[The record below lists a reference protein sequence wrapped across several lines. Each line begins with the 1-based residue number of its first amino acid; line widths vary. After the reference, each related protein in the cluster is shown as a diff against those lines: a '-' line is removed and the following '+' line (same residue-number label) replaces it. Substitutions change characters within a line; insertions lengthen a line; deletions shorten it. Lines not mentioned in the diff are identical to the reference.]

1 MRQPK
6 LIDYILLTTLSLI
19 WASAFFN
26 IKIATY
32 SFGPVTIAFLR
43 VFFGA
48 IPVLLLCY
56 YKNIKIEAFS
66 KDWHWFAMIGFI
78 NLVAPFFL
86 IAYGVKSV
94 QSNLAAILMS
104 TTPLSSTVLGH
115 FFTKNEKFNLIKTF
129 GILIGFSGIVFLFS
143 DNILIDENNFTSAL
157 LILLGS
163 TCYVVGGVLT
173 LKISKK
179 KNENVTGSILIWAI
193 IYVRAFGLGP
203 FAGLLSIF
211 TADVGT
217 LGKLFSEATDNA
229 DKKQIEGITA
239 TGSNKS
245 SIIRYGL
252 IPQIFPIFIS
262 QSLYFFESNT
272 RSAVILGVV
281 GAGGIGLQ
289 LTERMKAQYWD
300 QTLFIIVLILIMVA
314 IIDSISR
321 AIRKRIIYE

>member
-1 MRQPK
+1 MKQPK
-6 LIDYILLTTLSLI
+6 LFDYILLVFLALI

-32 SFGPVTIAFLR
+32 SFGPVTIALLR

-56 YKNIKIEAFS
+56 FKKIKIEAFS

-104 TTPLSSTVLGH
+104 TTPLSSTILGH
-115 FFTKNEKFNLIKTF
+115 FYTNNEKFNFIKTF
-129 GILIGFSGIVFLFS
+129 GILIGFSGIIYLFS

-179 KNENVTGSILIWAI
+179 KNENVTGSILIWA
-193 IYVRAFGLGP
+193 
-203 FAGLLSIF
+203 
-211 TADVGT
+211 
-217 LGKLFSEATDNA
+217 
-229 DKKQIEGITA
+229 
-239 TGSNKS
+239 
-245 SIIRYGL
+245 
-252 IPQIFPIFIS
+252 
-262 QSLYFFESNT
+262 
-272 RSAVILGVV
+272 
-281 GAGGIGLQ
+281 
-289 LTERMKAQYWD
+289 
-300 QTLFIIVLILIMVA
+300 VLILIPLTIFIEQPWKLTPRLDSTISVIYLGLVSTGLA
-314 IIDSISR
+314 WLLRFRILVNNGLIFQSQVSYLIPIFGTVLSYIFLKELITTKVLVSLLAVIIG
-321 AIRKRIIYE
+321 IYFVKKAK

>member
-6 LIDYILLTTLSLI
+6 LIDYILLTTLALI

-104 TTPLSSTVLGH
+104 TTPLSSTILAH
-115 FFTKNEKFNLIKTF
+115 FYTQNEKFNFIKTF
-129 GILIGFSGIVFLFS
+129 GILIGFSGIIYLFS

-163 TCYVVGGVLT
+163 TCYVVGGILT
-173 LKISKK
+173 LRISKK

-193 IYVRAFGLGP
+193 IILAP
-203 FAGLLSIF
+203 LSIF
-211 TADVGT
+211 IEQPWNLNPRLDSTISVIY
-217 LGKLFSEATDNA
+217 LGLVS
-229 DKKQIEGITA
+229 
-239 TGSNKS
+239 TGLAWLLRFKILINN
-245 SIIRYGL
+245 GL
-252 IPQIFPIFIS
+252 IFQSQVSYLIPIFGTILS
-262 QSLYFFESNT
+262 YIFLKELITTKVLVSLL
-272 RSAVILGVV
+272 AVII
-281 GAGGIGLQ
+281 GIYFVK
-289 LTERMKAQYWD
+289 KA
-300 QTLFIIVLILIMVA
+300 
-314 IIDSISR
+314 
-321 AIRKRIIYE
+321 K

>member
-1 MRQPK
+1 MKQPT
-6 LIDYILLTTLSLI
+6 LIDYLLLAFLALI

-32 SFGPVTIAFLR
+32 SFGPVTIALLR

-56 YKNIKIEAFS
+56 FKKIKIEAFS

-104 TTPLSSTVLGH
+104 TTPLSSTILGH
-115 FFTKNEKFNLIKTF
+115 FYTKNEKFNFIKTF
-129 GILIGFSGIVFLFS
+129 GILIGFSGIIYLFS
-143 DNILIDENNFTSAL
+143 DNILINENNFISAL

-179 KNENVTGSILIWAI
+179 KNENVTGSILIWA
-193 IYVRAFGLGP
+193 
-203 FAGLLSIF
+203 
-211 TADVGT
+211 
-217 LGKLFSEATDNA
+217 
-229 DKKQIEGITA
+229 
-239 TGSNKS
+239 
-245 SIIRYGL
+245 
-252 IPQIFPIFIS
+252 
-262 QSLYFFESNT
+262 
-272 RSAVILGVV
+272 
-281 GAGGIGLQ
+281 
-289 LTERMKAQYWD
+289 
-300 QTLFIIVLILIMVA
+300 VLILIPLS
-314 IIDSISR
+314 ILIEKPWNLNPRIDSTISVIYLGLVSTGLAWLLR
-321 AIRKRIIYE
+321 FRILVRNGLIFQSQVSYLIPIFGTILSYIFLKELITTKILISLIAVIVGIYFVKKAK

>member
-1 MRQPK
+1 MKQPK
-6 LIDYILLTTLSLI
+6 LIDYLLLTLLALI

-66 KDWHWFAMIGFI
+66 KDWHWFALIGFI

-115 FFTKNEKFNLIKTF
+115 FYTKNEKFNFIKTF
-129 GILIGFSGIVFLFS
+129 GILVGFSGIIYLFS
-143 DNILIDENNFTSAL
+143 DNLLINENNFFSAL
-157 LILLGS
+157 MILLGS
-163 TCYVVGGVLT
+163 TCYVIGGVLT

-179 KNENVTGSILIWAI
+179 KNENVTGSILIWATI
-193 IYVRAFGLGP
+193 ILIPLVSF
-203 FAGLLSIF
+203 
-211 TADVGT
+211 
-217 LGKLFSEATDNA
+217 
-229 DKKQIEGITA
+229 IEQPWNVIPRLD
-239 TGSNKS
+239 S
-245 SIIRYGL
+245 SISVIYLGFVSTGIAWLLRFRILVNNGL
-252 IPQIFPIFIS
+252 IFQSQVSYLIPIFGTVLSYIFLREIITIKVLIS
-262 QSLYFFESNT
+262 LI
-272 RSAVILGVV
+272 AVVV
-281 GAGGIGLQ
+281 GIYFVK
-289 LTERMKAQYWD
+289 KA
-300 QTLFIIVLILIMVA
+300 
-314 IIDSISR
+314 S
-321 AIRKRIIYE
+321 

>member
-6 LIDYILLTTLSLI
+6 LIDYFLLTILSLI

-56 YKNIKIEAFS
+56 FKNIKVEAFS
-66 KDWHWFAMIGFI
+66 KDWHWFALIGFI

-104 TTPLSSTVLGH
+104 TTPLSSTVLAH
-115 FFTKNEKFNLIKTF
+115 FYTKNEKFNLIKTI

-143 DNILIDENNFTSAL
+143 DNLLIDQNNFVSAL
-157 LILLGS
+157 LILFGS

-193 IYVRAFGLGP
+193 IILLPLTFLIEQPLQIKPRIDSLISVIYLGIVPTGIAWLLRFRILTTNGLIFQSQVSYLIPIFGTILGY
-203 FAGLLSIF
+203 IF
-211 TADVGT
+211 LKELITTKVLVSLIAVCIGIYFVKK
-217 LGKLFSEATDNA
+217 GGN
-229 DKKQIEGITA
+229 KQII
-239 TGSNKS
+239 
-245 SIIRYGL
+245 
-252 IPQIFPIFIS
+252 
-262 QSLYFFESNT
+262 
-272 RSAVILGVV
+272 
-281 GAGGIGLQ
+281 
-289 LTERMKAQYWD
+289 
-300 QTLFIIVLILIMVA
+300 
-314 IIDSISR
+314 
-321 AIRKRIIYE
+321 

>member
-1 MRQPK
+1 MRKPK
-6 LIDYILLTTLSLI
+6 ILDYLLLILLALI

-56 YKNIKIEAFS
+56 YKDIKIEAFS

-86 IAYGVKSV
+86 IAYGVQSV

-115 FFTKNEKFNLIKTF
+115 FYTKNEKFNLIKTF
-129 GILIGFSGIVFLFS
+129 GILIGFSGIIFLFS
-143 DNILIDENNFTSAL
+143 DNLMINENNFISAL

-179 KNENVTGSILIWAI
+179 RNENVTGSILIWATI
-193 IYVRAFGLGP
+193 ILIPLVVIIEQPWNIVPRLDSTISVIYLGIVSTGI
-203 FAGLLSIF
+203 AWLLRFRILV
-211 TADVGT
+211 T
-217 LGKLFSEATDNA
+217 N
-229 DKKQIEGITA
+229 
-239 TGSNKS
+239 
-245 SIIRYGL
+245 GL
-252 IPQIFPIFIS
+252 IFQSQVSYLIPIFGTILS
-262 QSLYFFESNT
+262 FIFLKELITIKVLVSLIAVSVGIYFV
-272 RSAVILGVV
+272 R
-281 GAGGIGLQ
+281 
-289 LTERMKAQYWD
+289 KAD
-300 QTLFIIVLILIMVA
+300 I
-314 IIDSISR
+314 
-321 AIRKRIIYE
+321 

>member
-6 LIDYILLTTLSLI
+6 LLDYILLVLLALI

-56 YKNIKIEAFS
+56 YKDIKIEAFS
-66 KDWHWFAMIGFI
+66 KDWYWFALIGFI

-86 IAYGVKSV
+86 IAYGIKSV

-115 FFTKNEKFNLIKTF
+115 FYTKNEKFNFIKTF
-129 GILIGFSGIVFLFS
+129 GILIGFSGILYLFS
-143 DNILIDENNFTSAL
+143 DNLLIDENNFVSAL

-163 TCYVVGGVLT
+163 TCYVIGGVLT

-179 KNENVTGSILIWAI
+179 KNENVTGSILIWATI
-193 IYVRAFGLGP
+193 ILIPLVSFIEQPWNVSPRLDSTISVIYLGLVSTGLAWLLRFRILVNNGLIFQSQVSYLIPIFGTILSYIFLKELITTKVLISLIAVSVGIYFVRK
-203 FAGLLSIF
+203 
-211 TADVGT
+211 ADNK
-217 LGKLFSEATDNA
+217 KLF
-229 DKKQIEGITA
+229 K
-239 TGSNKS
+239 
-245 SIIRYGL
+245 
-252 IPQIFPIFIS
+252 
-262 QSLYFFESNT
+262 
-272 RSAVILGVV
+272 
-281 GAGGIGLQ
+281 
-289 LTERMKAQYWD
+289 
-300 QTLFIIVLILIMVA
+300 
-314 IIDSISR
+314 
-321 AIRKRIIYE
+321 

>member
-1 MRQPK
+1 MKQPT
-6 LIDYILLTTLSLI
+6 LIDYLLLAFLALI

-32 SFGPVTIAFLR
+32 SFGPVTIALLR

-56 YKNIKIEAFS
+56 FKKIKIEAFS

-104 TTPLSSTVLGH
+104 TTPLSSTILGH
-115 FFTKNEKFNLIKTF
+115 FYTKNEKFNFIKTF
-129 GILIGFSGIVFLFS
+129 GILIGFSGIIYLFS
-143 DNILIDENNFTSAL
+143 DNILINENNFISAL

-179 KNENVTGSILIWAI
+179 KNENVTGSILIWA
-193 IYVRAFGLGP
+193 
-203 FAGLLSIF
+203 
-211 TADVGT
+211 
-217 LGKLFSEATDNA
+217 
-229 DKKQIEGITA
+229 
-239 TGSNKS
+239 
-245 SIIRYGL
+245 
-252 IPQIFPIFIS
+252 
-262 QSLYFFESNT
+262 
-272 RSAVILGVV
+272 
-281 GAGGIGLQ
+281 
-289 LTERMKAQYWD
+289 
-300 QTLFIIVLILIMVA
+300 VLILIPLSILIEKPWNLNPRLDSTISVIYLGLVSTGLA
-314 IIDSISR
+314 WLLRFRILIRNGLIFQSQVSYLIPIFGTILSYIFLKELITTKVLISLIAVIIG
-321 AIRKRIIYE
+321 IYFVKKAK

>member
-1 MRQPK
+1 MKEPK
-6 LIDYILLTTLSLI
+6 FIDYILLTILALI

-43 VFFGA
+43 VLFGA

-56 YKNIKIEAFS
+56 FKNIKIEAFS

-115 FFTKNEKFNLIKTF
+115 LYTKNEKFNLIKTI
-129 GILIGFSGIVFLFS
+129 GILIGFFGIVFLFS
-143 DNILIDENNFTSAL
+143 DDLLINENNFMSAL

-193 IYVRAFGLGP
+193 IILIPLVSLIEQPWQNVPRIDSSISVIYLG
-203 FAGLLSIF
+203 I
-211 TADVGT
+211 V
-217 LGKLFSEATDNA
+217 
-229 DKKQIEGITA
+229 A
-239 TGSNKS
+239 TGIAWLLRFKILKKN
-245 SIIRYGL
+245 GL
-252 IPQIFPIFIS
+252 IFQSQVSYLIPIFG
-262 QSLYFFESNT
+262 T
-272 RSAVILGVV
+272 ILSY
-281 GAGGIGLQ
+281 IFLK
-289 LTERMKAQYWD
+289 E
-300 QTLFIIVLILIMVA
+300 IITIKVLISLIAV
-314 IIDSISR
+314 SVG
-321 AIRKRIIYE
+321 IYFVGKANNKKLL

>member
-6 LIDYILLTTLSLI
+6 LLDYLLLTLLALI

-32 SFGPVTIAFLR
+32 SYGPVTIAFLR

-56 YKNIKIEAFS
+56 FKKIKIEAFS

-115 FFTKNEKFNLIKTF
+115 FYTTNEKFNFIKTV
-129 GILIGFSGIVFLFS
+129 GILIGFSGIIFLFS
-143 DNILIDENNFTSAL
+143 DNLLIDENNFMSAL

-163 TCYVVGGVLT
+163 TCYVIGGVLT

-179 KNENVTGSILIWAI
+179 KNENVTGSILIWATI
-193 IYVRAFGLGP
+193 ILIPLVSFIEQPWELNPRLDSTISVIYLGLVSTGI
-203 FAGLLSIF
+203 AWLLRFRIL
-211 TADVGT
+211 V
-217 LGKLFSEATDNA
+217 N
-229 DKKQIEGITA
+229 
-239 TGSNKS
+239 N
-245 SIIRYGL
+245 GL
-252 IPQIFPIFIS
+252 IFQSQVSYLIPIFGTVLSYIF
-262 QSLYFFESNT
+262 LKELIT
-272 RSAVILGVV
+272 
-281 GAGGIGLQ
+281 
-289 LTERMKAQYWD
+289 TK
-300 QTLFIIVLILIMVA
+300 VLISLMAVCVGIYFV
-314 IIDSISR
+314 
-321 AIRKRIIYE
+321 RKADFQKTI

>member
-1 MRQPK
+1 MRQAK
-6 LIDYILLTTLSLI
+6 ITDYLLLILLALI

-32 SFGPVTIAFLR
+32 SYGPVTIAFLR

-78 NLVAPFFL
+78 NLVAPFYL
-86 IAYGVKSV
+86 IAYGVQSV

-115 FFTKNEKFNLIKTF
+115 FYTTNEKFNFIKTV
-129 GILIGFSGIVFLFS
+129 GILIGFSGILYLFS
-143 DNILIDENNFTSAL
+143 DNILIDENNFLSAL

-179 KNENVTGSILIWAI
+179 KNENVTGSILIWATI
-193 IYVRAFGLGP
+193 ILIPLVGFIEQPWNLTPRLDSTISVIYLGLVSTGI
-203 FAGLLSIF
+203 AWLLRFRIL
-211 TADVGT
+211 V
-217 LGKLFSEATDNA
+217 N
-229 DKKQIEGITA
+229 
-239 TGSNKS
+239 N
-245 SIIRYGL
+245 GL
-252 IPQIFPIFIS
+252 IFQSQVSYLIPIFG
-262 QSLYFFESNT
+262 T
-272 RSAVILGVV
+272 ILSY
-281 GAGGIGLQ
+281 IFLKE
-289 LTERMKAQYWD
+289 LITTK
-300 QTLFIIVLILIMVA
+300 VLISLIAVSVG
-314 IIDSISR
+314 IYFV
-321 AIRKRIIYE
+321 RKADYKKTT

>member
-1 MRQPK
+1 MKQPK
-6 LIDYILLTTLSLI
+6 LLDYLLLTILALI

-56 YKNIKIEAFS
+56 YKKIKIEAFS

-104 TTPLSSTVLGH
+104 TTPLSSTVLAH
-115 FFTKNEKFNLIKTF
+115 FYTKNEKFNFTKTI

-143 DNILIDENNFTSAL
+143 DNLLIDENNFMSAL

-163 TCYVVGGVLT
+163 TCYVIGGVLT

-179 KNENVTGSILIWAI
+179 KNENVTGSILIWATI
-193 IYVRAFGLGP
+193 ILIPLVSFIEQPWNLNPRLDSTISVIYLGLVSTGI
-203 FAGLLSIF
+203 AWLLRFRIL
-211 TADVGT
+211 V
-217 LGKLFSEATDNA
+217 N
-229 DKKQIEGITA
+229 
-239 TGSNKS
+239 N
-245 SIIRYGL
+245 GL
-252 IPQIFPIFIS
+252 IFQSQVSYLITIFGTILSYIFLKELIT
-262 QSLYFFESNT
+262 F
-272 RSAVILGVV
+272 
-281 GAGGIGLQ
+281 
-289 LTERMKAQYWD
+289 K
-300 QTLFIIVLILIMVA
+300 VLISLIAVCIGIYFVRKA
-314 IIDSISR
+314 DYIKII
-321 AIRKRIIYE
+321 

>member
-6 LIDYILLTTLSLI
+6 LLDYLLLVLLALI

-56 YKNIKIEAFS
+56 YKDIKIEAFS
-66 KDWHWFAMIGFI
+66 KDWYWFALIGFI

-115 FFTKNEKFNLIKTF
+115 FYTKNERFNFIKTF
-129 GILIGFSGIVFLFS
+129 GILIGFSGILYLFS
-143 DNILIDENNFTSAL
+143 DNLLIDENNFLSAL

-193 IYVRAFGLGP
+193 IILIPLVSFIEQPWNITPRLDSTISVIYLGLVSTGIAWLLRFRILVNNGLIFQSQVSYLIPIFGTILSYIFLKELITIKVLVSLIAVCVGIYFVR
-203 FAGLLSIF
+203 
-211 TADVGT
+211 
-217 LGKLFSEATDNA
+217 KA
-229 DKKQIEGITA
+229 DKKT
-239 TGSNKS
+239 K
-245 SIIRYGL
+245 
-252 IPQIFPIFIS
+252 
-262 QSLYFFESNT
+262 
-272 RSAVILGVV
+272 
-281 GAGGIGLQ
+281 
-289 LTERMKAQYWD
+289 
-300 QTLFIIVLILIMVA
+300 
-314 IIDSISR
+314 
-321 AIRKRIIYE
+321 

>member
-1 MRQPK
+1 MKKPN
-6 LIDYILLTTLSLI
+6 LFDYLLLLLLALI

-48 IPVLLLCY
+48 IPVLLICY
-56 YKNIKIEAFS
+56 YKRIKIEAFS

-86 IAYGVKSV
+86 IAYGIQSV

-115 FFTKNEKFNLIKTF
+115 FYLKNEKFNLIKTF
-129 GILIGFSGIVFLFS
+129 GILVGFSGILYLFS
-143 DNILIDENNFTSAL
+143 DNLLISENNFWSAL

-163 TCYVVGGVLT
+163 TCYVIGGVLT

-193 IYVRAFGLGP
+193 IILLPLVSFIEQPWNTIPRLDSTISVIYLGLVSTGI
-203 FAGLLSIF
+203 AWLLRFKIL
-211 TADVGT
+211 V
-217 LGKLFSEATDNA
+217 N
-229 DKKQIEGITA
+229 
-239 TGSNKS
+239 N
-245 SIIRYGL
+245 GL
-252 IPQIFPIFIS
+252 IFQSQVSYLIPIFG
-262 QSLYFFESNT
+262 T
-272 RSAVILGVV
+272 ILSY
-281 GAGGIGLQ
+281 IFLKE
-289 LTERMKAQYWD
+289 LITSK
-300 QTLFIIVLILIMVA
+300 VLISLAAV
-314 IIDSISR
+314 SIG
-321 AIRKRIIYE
+321 IFFVRKADYNKTI

>member
-1 MRQPK
+1 MKVPTF
-6 LIDYILLTTLSLI
+6 LDYILLTFLAII

-48 IPVLLLCY
+48 IPVLLICF
-56 YKNIKIEAFS
+56 YKKIKIEAFS

-86 IAYGVKSV
+86 IAYGVQSV

-115 FFTKNEKFNLIKTF
+115 FYLKNEKFNFIKTI
-129 GILIGFSGIVFLFS
+129 GILIGFSGIIFLFS
-143 DNILIDENNFTSAL
+143 DNLLIDENNFLSAL

-163 TCYVVGGVLT
+163 TCYVIGGVLT

-193 IYVRAFGLGP
+193 IILLPILILTENPLEISPRLDSTISVIYLG
-203 FAGLLSIF
+203 FVSTGIAWLLRFKIL
-211 TADVGT
+211 V
-217 LGKLFSEATDNA
+217 KN
-229 DKKQIEGITA
+229 
-239 TGSNKS
+239 
-245 SIIRYGL
+245 GL
-252 IPQIFPIFIS
+252 IFQSQVSYLIPIFG
-262 QSLYFFESNT
+262 T
-272 RSAVILGVV
+272 ILSY
-281 GAGGIGLQ
+281 IFLKE
-289 LTERMKAQYWD
+289 LI
-300 QTLFIIVLILIMVA
+300 TLKVLISLIAV
-314 IIDSISR
+314 SLG
-321 AIRKRIIYE
+321 IYIVRRSDYKKLLK

>member
-6 LIDYILLTTLSLI
+6 LLDYLLLGLLALI

-32 SFGPVTIAFLR
+32 SFGPITIAFLR

-56 YKNIKIEAFS
+56 YKKIKIEAFS
-66 KDWHWFAMIGFI
+66 KDWHWFALIGFI

-115 FFTKNEKFNLIKTF
+115 FYTKNEKFNFIKTF
-129 GILIGFSGIVFLFS
+129 GILIGFSGILYLFS
-143 DNILIDENNFTSAL
+143 DNILIDKNNFTSAL

-163 TCYVVGGVLT
+163 TCYVIGGVLT

-193 IYVRAFGLGP
+193 IILIPIVGFVEEPWNISPRLDSTISVIYLGL
-203 FAGLLSIF
+203 
-211 TADVGT
+211 V
-217 LGKLFSEATDNA
+217 
-229 DKKQIEGITA
+229 A
-239 TGSNKS
+239 TGVAWLLRFKILVTN
-245 SIIRYGL
+245 GL
-252 IPQIFPIFIS
+252 IFQSQVSYLIPIFGTILSYIFLKELITTKALIS
-262 QSLYFFESNT
+262 LIAVCVGIYFV
-272 RSAVILGVV
+272 R
-281 GAGGIGLQ
+281 
-289 LTERMKAQYWD
+289 KAD
-300 QTLFIIVLILIMVA
+300 NKKA
-314 IIDSISR
+314 I
-321 AIRKRIIYE
+321 